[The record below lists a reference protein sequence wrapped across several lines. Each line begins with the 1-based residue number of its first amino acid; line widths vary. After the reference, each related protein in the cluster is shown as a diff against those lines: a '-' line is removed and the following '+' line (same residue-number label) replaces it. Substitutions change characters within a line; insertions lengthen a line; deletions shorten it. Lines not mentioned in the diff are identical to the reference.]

1 MKLVLGGS
9 RHIQYVPQEL
19 VELMRNWFESESE
32 FLVGDAP
39 GADSAFQKVL
49 EKLHVQAVTVY
60 SSAGY
65 VRNNLGSWPTRK
77 IDSALKSKSNAI
89 HAFKDRAMT
98 AQADLGLMLWDCES
112 AGTLSNVIDLVESG
126 KTCKV
131 WVESD
136 AELFTFDNIKSLNSW
151 LLLYPE
157 VTSEAHRRLKTFRRR
172 ELKRRKEAQP
182 GLFDLGS
189 HARD

>member
-19 VELMRNWFESESE
+19 VELMRNWIESESE

-49 EKLHVQAVTVY
+49 KKLHVQTVTVY

-65 VRNNLGSWPTRK
+65 VRNNFGSWPTRHV
-77 IDSALKSKSNAI
+77 DSALKSKSNAM
-89 HAFKDRAMT
+89 HAFKDRIMT

-112 AGTLSNVIDLVESG
+112 AGTLSNVIDMVGLG

-136 AELFTFDNIKSLNSW
+136 AELYTFDNVKSLNSW

-157 VTSEAHRRLKTFRRR
+157 VSQEAHRRLKTFHRR
-172 ELKRRKEAQP
+172 ELKRKKGSEM
-182 GLFDLGS
+182 GLFDQGF
-189 HARD
+189 HADD